1 MTTIYN
7 TNSEVSNETYVPKYF
22 PVEGNEKTLELLTP
36 AFKYLILIDKII
48 VCSAVNALTLN
59 IRPINNGHDY
69 NSNFIVM
76 PKGFGKTT
84 LIKDIYQK
92 ANSKNMLISESKH
105 FESEMFSKTED
116 EFNGKTWLNFDAI
129 SLFMTS
135 KPVQRAQL
143 IAFYTETLSDGLY
156 SRKNNVIKADYNL
169 LYVMASE
176 KFYELQKEMY
186 DSTLFDRIVP
196 IYYHPSDEDKELIMQ
211 KANTNRM
218 QHQFNQ
224 VPSIELPYLK
234 DMSDVKYKFSFD
246 YDENIGNKIY
256 ELSQIMTEQTQM
268 GITRVSRYISNFIC
282 SNAYINGRKRNF
294 KVFPNHSDIALF
306 EWLLDIH
313 FPLDKNSFEFAVYS
327 AIKSSEQ
334 LACTVNDIMGSDEVL
349 NHDLVE
355 GLTSRNNEHD
365 RMIFTNNV
373 RMVINRLTTRG
384 MLLTERTGGVPIY
397 WCNE

>member
-1 MTTIYN
+1 MSTIYSKDI
-7 TNSEVSNETYVPKYF
+7 SELYVPKYF
-22 PVEGNEKTLELLTP
+22 PVEGNEKTLELLNP

-48 VCSAVNALTLN
+48 VCSAINSLTLN
-59 IRPINNGHDY
+59 IKPINNGHDY

-84 LIKDIYQK
+84 LLKEIFQK
-92 ANSKNMLISESKH
+92 SNPKKMLITESKH
-105 FESEMFSKTED
+105 FESEMFGRNED
-116 EFNGKTWLNFDAI
+116 DFLGKTWLNFDAI

-156 SRKNNVIKADYNL
+156 SRKSSTIEADYNL
-169 LYVMASE
+169 QYVMASE
-176 KFYELQKEMY
+176 KFYELQKELY

-211 KANTNRM
+211 KANINRTEYQTNRM
-218 QHQFNQ
+218 
-224 VPSIELPYLK
+224 PTIELPYIK
-234 DMSDVKYKFSFD
+234 DLSDISHKFGFEYGQDISD
-246 YDENIGNKIY
+246 KIY

-282 SNAYINGRKRNF
+282 SNAHINGRARNY
-294 KVFPNHSDIALF
+294 KVFPNHSDIELF

-327 AIKSSEQ
+327 AIKDDEQ
-334 LACTVNDIMGSDEVL
+334 LACTVSDIINSDAVLAHELVSNLTNNDK
-349 NHDLVE
+349 
-355 GLTSRNNEHD
+355 D
-365 RMIFTNNV
+365 RQTFTNNV
-373 RMVINRLTTRG
+373 RMVLNRLVTRG
-384 MLLTERTGGVPIY
+384 MLLTERTGGLPIY